1 MKRFLRK
8 WVIFFSVIF
17 AISLVIELEHAS
29 AQQYFTFVGRV
40 VSIQRGVISVEA
52 DNGNVMHFAVGRKTI
67 YVPSRL
73 PAIGERVQVEYFFR
87 RGENV
92 ASQVKVV
99 PRKT

>member
-17 AISLVIELEHAS
+17 VISLVIELEHAS
-29 AQQYFTFVGRV
+29 AQKYFTYEGKV

-67 YVPSRL
+67 YNPSRL
-73 PAIGERVQVEYFFR
+73 PAIGERVEVKYFFR
-87 RGENV
+87 RGENA
-92 ASQVKVV
+92 ASEIKIV
-99 PRKT
+99 PQRT